1 MVKNCSQMHMI
12 YFKLYKCE
20 VSMVG
25 MLIRPKNTGFV
36 PLVAFKL
43 HRSWQTNRLT
53 RPEYKASKMRIFW
66 GYRALC
72 DQTYDVG
79 QELQ

>member
-36 PLVAFKL
+36 PLVAFKGFL
-43 HRSWQTNRLT
+43 KTTSILAN
-53 RPEYKASKMRIFW
+53 
-66 GYRALC
+66 
-72 DQTYDVG
+72 
-79 QELQ
+79 